1 MPGSETAALFF
12 GLCSAIAW
20 GAGDF
25 SGGLATKRS
34 SVLPVLLWSQL
45 AGALV
50 LIALALMTAED
61 FPRLHQILYGGAA
74 GIAGVVGLAALYRGL
89 ALGRMGVVAPISAVT
104 AAVIPIGV
112 AAYLEGLPGP
122 AQLSGF
128 GLAVAA
134 IFALSYSRGAARIT
148 SQELAHA
155 VAAGLGFG
163 LFFIFIDQ
171 VSSQAIFWPLVA
183 ARGASV
189 ACLLLVLRLRG
200 ELRKPVKSQVGL
212 LVLVGLFDAA
222 GNTFFALATR
232 MGRLDIAA
240 VLSSLYPAATVML
253 AWFFLKE
260 HLTATQWTGVII
272 AAASL
277 ALISL

>member
-1 MPGSETAALFF
+1 MPGSEAAALVF

-34 SVLPVLLWSQL
+34 SVLSVVLWSQL

-50 LIALALMTAED
+50 LVAMALVFTDD
-61 FPRLHQILYGGAA
+61 FPGLHPMLYGAAA
-74 GIAGVVGLAALYRGL
+74 GIVGVFGLAALYRGL
-89 ALGRMGVVAPISAVT
+89 AIGRMGVVAPLSAVT

-112 AAYLEGLPGP
+112 AAYTEGLPDP

-134 IFALSYSRGAARIT
+134 IFALSYSRGTARIRWH
-148 SQELAHA
+148 ELAHA

-163 LFFIFIDQ
+163 LFFIVIDR
-171 VSSQAIFWPLVA
+171 VSSQAVLWPLVA
-183 ARGASV
+183 ARGASIT
-189 ACLLLVLRLRG
+189 CLLLLLCLRG
-200 ELRKPVKSQVGL
+200 EFRMPAKSQVGL
-212 LVLVGLFDAA
+212 LVTVGLFDAA

-253 AWFFLKE
+253 AWFILKE
-260 HLTATQWTGVII
+260 HLTATQWSGVVI
-272 AAASL
+272 A
-277 ALISL
+277 